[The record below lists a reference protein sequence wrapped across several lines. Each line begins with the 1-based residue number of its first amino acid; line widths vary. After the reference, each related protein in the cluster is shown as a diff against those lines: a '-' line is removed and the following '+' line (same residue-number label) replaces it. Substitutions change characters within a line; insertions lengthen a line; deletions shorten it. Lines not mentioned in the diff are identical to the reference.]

1 MKTRILSIAMM
12 ASAAFFIGC
21 GQTGTEASHEEE
33 TAVEMMKVEDMETPT
48 KLAVK
53 IDGMTCP
60 SGCAAAIQSE
70 CGHLKGMGES
80 TVNFDE
86 GMGYFT
92 FDAGKLTQ
100 ADVVSCIE
108 KTNGGGHYTVTI
120 VEEGETEEPAAEE
133 EVEGEVEALHVVK
146 HEDEAHS

>member
-12 ASAAFFIGC
+12 ASAAFFVGC
-21 GQTGTEASHEEE
+21 GEVSTNSGSEEE
-33 TAVEMMKVEDMETPT
+33 TAVEMMRVDEMETPT

-53 IDGMTCP
+53 IEGMTCP
-60 SGCAAAIQSE
+60 SGCAAAIQKD
-70 CGHLKGMGES
+70 CGHLTGMGES
-80 TVNFDE
+80 NVNFDE

-92 FDAGKLTQ
+92 FDASKLTQ
-100 ADVVSCIE
+100 EDVISCIE

-120 VEEGETEEPAAEE
+120 VEEGETEEPATDE
-133 EVEGEVEALHVVK
+133 EVEGEVEASHVVE